1 MQKIIFCEPVS
12 YDSPEVN
19 FNSVNKLLNEGWE
32 VKSITPQACSLGG
45 GGQISY
51 THRVYAGFAVVIEKS
66 EIEI

>member
-19 FNSVNKLLNEGWE
+19 FNSVNKLLSEGWE
-32 VKSITPQACSLGG
+32 VKSITPQVCSLGG
-45 GGQISY
+45 GGQTSY
-51 THRVYAGFAVVIEKS
+51 AHRVYAGFAVVIEKS